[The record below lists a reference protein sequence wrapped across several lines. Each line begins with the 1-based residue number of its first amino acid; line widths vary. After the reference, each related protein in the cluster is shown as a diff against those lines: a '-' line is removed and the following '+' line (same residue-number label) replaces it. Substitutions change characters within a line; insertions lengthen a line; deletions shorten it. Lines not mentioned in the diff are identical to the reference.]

1 MAIPNTIRSSE
12 CRPINII
19 NTTFIIFLVVAMP
32 EVPDW
37 VKGLLFHL
45 FMSLNPLILAAPAIV
60 AAGVEAYKFAKK
72 ELRKK

>member
-1 MAIPNTIRSSE
+1 
-12 CRPINII
+12 
-19 NTTFIIFLVVAMP
+19 MP